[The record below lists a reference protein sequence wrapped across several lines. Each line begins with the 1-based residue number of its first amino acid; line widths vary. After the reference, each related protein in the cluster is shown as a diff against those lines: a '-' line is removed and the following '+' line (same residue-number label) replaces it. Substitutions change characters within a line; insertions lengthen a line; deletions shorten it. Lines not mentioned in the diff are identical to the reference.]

1 MDVLSPRSL
10 DEALEQKA
18 ARPDAVPVAG
28 GTDLWVAVNFG
39 TARPPAILDLSR
51 VDELKTWRVHDGRVQ
66 LGAGV
71 TFARIERELAAFRP
85 LAEAAR
91 SVGSPQIRNRA
102 TIGGNVATAS
112 PAGDSIP
119 VLAAYGADVV
129 VASTRA
135 GLRSEPWDRFFTGPK
150 RTTLAP
156 DELIVGIEWD
166 IVDAPGS
173 FAKVGTR
180 NAMVIAI
187 AGLCLQLDPAGRN
200 VRLALGSVAPTVVRA
215 PEAESFAAGAVA
227 WDEPGRPLPD
237 GAVEEFGRLA
247 AAAASPIDDVRGSA
261 AYRRH
266 AVEVLARRALLWT
279 LDDAKA
285 AA

>member
-1 MDVLSPRSL
+1 MEVFLPRSL
-10 DEALEQKA
+10 DEALELKA
-18 ARPDAVPVAG
+18 AHPEAVPVAG

-39 TARPPAILDLSR
+39 TARPPAVLDLSR
-51 VDELKTWRVHDGRVQ
+51 VSELKTWRVDDGRVHV
-66 LGAGV
+66 GAGV
-71 TFARIERELAAFRP
+71 TFARIERELVAYRP

-102 TIGGNVATAS
+102 TIGGNLATAS

-129 VASTRA
+129 VASRS
-135 GLRSEPWDRFFTGPK
+135 GVRSEAWDRFFTGPK

-156 DELIVGIEWD
+156 DELIVGIEWQA
-166 IVDAPGS
+166 VDAPGS

-180 NAMVIAI
+180 NAMVIAT
-187 AGLCLQLDPAGRN
+187 AGLCLQLDPAARSI
-200 VRLALGSVAPTVVRA
+200 RIALGSVAPTVVRA

-227 WDEPGRPLPD
+227 WDEPQRPLTD
-237 GAVEEFGRLA
+237 DAVAEFGRLA
-247 AAAASPIDDVRGSA
+247 ATAAHPIDDVRSSA
-261 AYRRH
+261 GYRLH
-266 AVEVLARRALLWT
+266 AVEVLARRTLLWT
-279 LDDAKA
+279 LDDWRA

>member
-1 MDVLSPRSL
+1 MEVFLPRSL
-10 DEALEQKA
+10 EEALALKA
-18 ARPDAVPVAG
+18 EHPDAVPVAG

-39 TARPPAILDLSR
+39 TARPPALLDLSR
-51 VDELKTWRVHDGRVQ
+51 VGELKTWSTDDGRIR

-71 TFARIERELAAFRP
+71 TFARIERELAEFRP
-85 LAEAAR
+85 LAEASR

-102 TIGGNVATAS
+102 TIGGNLATAS

-119 VLAAYGADVV
+119 VLAAYGATVV
-129 VASTRA
+129 VASRN
-135 GLRSEPWDRFFTGPK
+135 GERSAPWDRFFTGPK

-156 DELIVGIEWD
+156 DELIVGVEWQR
-166 IVDAPGS
+166 VDAPGS

-187 AGLCLQLDPAGRN
+187 AGLCLQLDPAARS

-227 WDEPGRPLPD
+227 WDEPDRPLPD
-237 GAVEEFGRLA
+237 DAVAEFGRLA
-247 AAAASPIDDVRGSA
+247 AAAAHPIDDVRSSA
-261 AYRRH
+261 GYRRH

-279 LDDAKA
+279 LDDRRA